1 MKKYMLEIQSSE
13 GGEDSK
19 LLVNDMFDIY
29 AKVMQKNNFE
39 YLINDR
45 RNGYISI
52 WLNSEKAFI
61 FFKNEIGG
69 HRWHRIP
76 PTEHKGRVH
85 TSVVLVSILEYT
97 DKNIILNKNDVQVIY
112 TKGTGPGGQHRN
124 KVETCVI
131 LKHLPTGI
139 SVKIDGRSRWTN
151 EKIAWEELNQRLL
164 DLKRKD
170 DNFNLTNEKRSQ
182 LGKSSRSNRMR
193 TYNTKTGLVIN
204 HINNKKITLR
214 DLYKGNLEKIH

>member
-1 MKKYMLEIQSSE
+1 MKKYILEIQSSE

-29 AKVMQKNNFE
+29 TKVMQKNNFE
-39 YLINDR
+39 YSVDSKR
-45 RNGYISI
+45 YGYISI
-52 WLNSEKAFI
+52 WLKSEKAFN
-61 FFKNEIGG
+61 FFKNEVGG
-69 HRWHRIP
+69 HRWQRIP

-85 TSVVLVSILEYT
+85 TSIILVSILEYT
-97 DKNIILNKNDVQVIY
+97 DENVILNKDDVQIIY
-112 TKGTGPGGQHRN
+112 TRGTGPGGQNKN

-151 EKIAWEELNQRLL
+151 EKFAWEELNRRLK
-164 DLKRKD
+164 DLKQKD
-170 DNFNLTNEKRSQ
+170 NQHSLSCEKREQ

-193 TYNTKTGLVIN
+193 TYNEKTGMIIN
-204 HINNKKITLR
+204 HTNNKKMTFR

>member
-1 MKKYMLEIQSSE
+1 
-13 GGEDSK
+13 
-19 LLVNDMFDIY
+19 
-29 AKVMQKNNFE
+29 
-39 YLINDR
+39 
-45 RNGYISI
+45 
-52 WLNSEKAFI
+52 
-61 FFKNEIGG
+61 
-69 HRWHRIP
+69 
-76 PTEHKGRVH
+76 
-85 TSVVLVSILEYT
+85 
-97 DKNIILNKNDVQVIY
+97 
-112 TKGTGPGGQHRN
+112 
-124 KVETCVI
+124 

>member
-1 MKKYMLEIQSSE
+1 MLEIQSSE

-19 LLVNDMFDIY
+19 LLVDDMFDIY
-29 AKVMQKNNFE
+29 TKVMQKNNFE
-39 YLINDR
+39 YNVDNR

-52 WLNSEKAFI
+52 WLNSKKAYN
-61 FFKNEIGG
+61 FFKNEVGG

-85 TSVVLVSILEYT
+85 TSVVLVSILKYNNENVTLNEEDVHVVYT
-97 DKNIILNKNDVQVIY
+97 R
-112 TKGTGPGGQHRN
+112 GTGPGGQHRN

-131 LKHLPTGI
+131 LKHLPTRI
-139 SVKIDGRSRWTN
+139 SVKIDGRSRWAN
-151 EKIAWEELNQRLL
+151 EKFAWEELNRRLL

-170 DNFNLTNEKRSQ
+170 DNLDLINEKRDQ
-182 LGKSSRSNRMR
+182 LGKPSRSNRMR
-193 TYNTKTGLVIN
+193 TYNTKTGLVVN
-204 HINNKKITLR
+204 HINNKKITFR